1 MMEKSRR
8 SSGMYFLKV
17 GNQVALEGEERSE
30 ATGGVGKKKVRPLGE
45 WGRKKRSNRGE
56 KAYRKYGVCHARFF

>member
-17 GNQVALEGEERSE
+17 GNQVASEGEEKKEAKQLGSWEEKSE
-30 ATGGVGKKKVRPLGE
+30 TTGGVGKKKAKQPG
-45 WGRKKRSNRGE
+45 GK
-56 KAYRKYGVCHARFF
+56 GV

>member
-30 ATGGVGKKKVRPLGE
+30 ATGGVGKKKAKQPG
-45 WGRKKRSNRGE
+45 GK
-56 KAYRKYGVCHARFF
+56 GV